1 MKVVWLLKR
10 NYFLAASSS
19 LVILGLLAWCRHL
32 SEGLLHLH
40 HVLMLKQ
47 LAMDLQRFRL
57 VLNNL
62 KLLTHVVGIAF
73 DAVSA
78 TVAMGITTVV

>member
-1 MKVVWLLKR
+1 
-10 NYFLAASSS
+10 
-19 LVILGLLAWCRHL
+19 
-32 SEGLLHLH
+32 
-40 HVLMLKQ
+40 MLKQ